1 MKAIEDLIRRAI
13 EEGKFDHLPGKGKP
27 IQLDQ
32 NPHEEPQWSAAF
44 RILRNSGYTLP
55 WIETRQELEQSLLE
69 ARSKLARTW
78 RWCEASQAV
87 VQSPQET
94 HAEWQRAEGEFR
106 QQIAGINAKIR
117 AYNLEVPLSAFQVA
131 ILDPE
136 VEIQRII
143 GDENPA
149 TR

>member
-1 MKAIEDLIRRAI
+1 MA
-13 EEGKFDHLPGKGKP
+13 
-27 IQLDQ
+27 
-32 NPHEEPQWSAAF
+32 
-44 RILRNSGYTLP
+44 
-55 WIETRQELEQSLLE
+55 QSLLE

-78 RWCEASQAV
+78 RWCEAAQAV

-117 AYNLEVPLSAFQVA
+117 AYNLEVPLNAFQVA

-136 VEIQRII
+136 MEIQRII
-143 GDENPA
+143 RDENPA